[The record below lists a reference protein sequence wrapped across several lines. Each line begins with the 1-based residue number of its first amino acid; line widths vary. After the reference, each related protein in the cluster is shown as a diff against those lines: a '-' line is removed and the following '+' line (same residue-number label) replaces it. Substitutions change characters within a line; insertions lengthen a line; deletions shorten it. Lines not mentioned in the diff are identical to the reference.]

1 MGSFL
6 PCDSLHGQHEEAVH
20 GEGLAGRAALQ
31 LPQRLH
37 ELGVLHLE
45 PFQGAVL
52 VDLVGAVLHVHLGR
66 GRS

>member
-6 PCDSLHGQHEEAVH
+6 PCDPLHGQHEKAVH

-31 LPQRLH
+31 LPQGLH
-37 ELGVLHLE
+37 KLGVLHLE
-45 PFQGAVL
+45 SLEGAVL

-66 GRS
+66 GR